1 MSLDEDFC
9 FPFPRASLQAAETT
23 LIAQQVWLLGTREVK
38 RAIKRQHK
46 PNARTASL
54 VFTCQALRKYRYLL
68 LGKRRALAKNRLLK
82 EYAHLMASKLTTRAL
97 AMLSLLAW
105 HFDSKMV
112 PLPQRLLLFFADPDK
127 QFDTVCRS
135 IFLSYTK
142 MYGPDMLANF
152 EGRLRKLL
160 GLLERHVIKG
170 DAVLYT

>member
-9 FPFPRASLQAAETT
+9 FPFPRISLRAAETT
-23 LIAQQVWLLGTREVK
+23 LIVQQVWLLGTRDVK

-54 VFTCQALRKYRYLL
+54 VSTCQALRKYRYWPLR
-68 LGKRRALAKNRLLK
+68 KRKALAKNNILK
-82 EYAHLMASKLTTRAL
+82 NYAQRMAGKLTCDDL

-112 PLPQRLLLFFADPDK
+112 PLPRRLLIFFADPYK

-135 IFLSYTK
+135 IHLSYTK
-142 MYGPDMLANF
+142 MYGPDTLANF

-160 GLLERHVIKG
+160 GLLE
-170 DAVLYT
+170 